1 VVGRTAA
8 NGQRSAFLPVTYSVI
23 APDSVAAVLAD
34 AYKWDAH
41 VEAQLLWHGVNDT
54 YLIMSGSGKH
64 VVRVYAAGWR
74 SPGEIIYELELLTH
88 LSARGVAVAAPYRT
102 RDGRLVHSL
111 SAPEGER
118 QVAVFAFVE
127 GWPMSWAD
135 RRHSFLA
142 GRLAAEVHRGSD
154 NFTTRHRR
162 PPLDLEHLIDQ
173 PLAAVS
179 PFLGHR
185 PGDAHDL
192 AQCAAQLRIRA
203 AEAIRGGLEWGV
215 CHGDFGASNIHIIDG
230 RSASVFD
237 FDLCGDGWRA
247 WDFVAGWAMTQHEH
261 RPEIW
266 ESFVR
271 GYTEIRPINP
281 SDLAAVPLLHVIS
294 RLWSL
299 GVHAQ
304 NAGYRGSWRLSDSFL
319 DTYLTFFR
327 RWQEGVRHGLLYSE
341 PIS

>member
-1 VVGRTAA
+1 VAD
-8 NGQRSAFLPVTYSVI
+8 GQASAFLPVAFSVI

-34 AYKWDAH
+34 TYRWGPH

-54 YLIMSGSGKH
+54 YLVISSSGKQ
-64 VVRVYAAGWR
+64 VVRVYRAGWR
-74 SPGEIIYELELLTH
+74 SPSEIIYELELLTH
-88 LSARGVAVAAPYRT
+88 LSARGVAVAAPSRT
-102 RDGRLVHSL
+102 KDDRLVHTL
-111 SAPEGER
+111 PAPEGER
-118 QVAVFAFVE
+118 QVAVFAYVE
-127 GWPMSWAD
+127 GRPMSWAD

-154 NFTTRHRR
+154 NFTTRHHR
-162 PPLDLEHLIDQ
+162 PPLDLEQLIDQ

-179 PFLGHR
+179 PFLNHR
-185 PGDAHDL
+185 HGDADDL

-215 CHGDFGASNIHIIDG
+215 CHGDFGGSNIHIIDG

-237 FDLCGDGWRA
+237 FDLCGAGWRA
-247 WDFVAGWAMTQHEH
+247 WDFVAAWAMTQHER

-271 GYTEIRPINP
+271 GYTEIRSINA
-281 SDLAAVPLLHVIS
+281 SDLAAVPLFHVIS

-319 DTYLTFFR
+319 DTYITFLR
-327 RWQEGVRHGLLYSE
+327 RWQEGLLDMAFLSSE